1 MKKEIS
7 TLLKKKQYDDLIRLT
22 AEGGVS
28 LRDLISLT
36 YDKKSVICWRAIES
50 IGLITKELTK
60 RNPEI
65 VRNAVGRLLW
75 MIRDESGGIGWSSP
89 EILGEIVRNNPEL
102 FSDLAPIIVSFHNE
116 GMLNAGVLW
125 SIGRM
130 DRRVKGM
137 AEYATPVIISYLD
150 SPDKMLRGNAA
161 LALGEIGAFE
171 AIGELEKLK
180 DDNSHIIIYL
190 DGELNEKTV
199 GEISKEAVR
208 KLEGFK
214 GH

>member
-1 MKKEIS
+1 MKKDIK
-7 TLLKKKQYDDLIRLT
+7 TLLREKQYDRLVRLT

-28 LRDLISLT
+28 LSDLISLT
-36 YDKKSVICWRAIES
+36 YDKKNVICWRAIDA
-50 IGLITKELTK
+50 IGLITKELSK

-65 VRNAVGRLLW
+65 VRNTVGRLLW

-102 FSDLAPIIVSFHNE
+102 FSDLAPIIVSFHDE
-116 GMLNAGVLW
+116 GMLSAGVLW

-130 DRRVKGM
+130 DRRVKGLV
-137 AEYATPVIISYLD
+137 EYATPVIIPYLD
-150 SPDKMLRGNAA
+150 SPDKMLRGSAA
-161 LALGEIGAFE
+161 MALGEIGAFE
-171 AIGELEKLK
+171 TIGELERLK

-199 GEISKEAVR
+199 GEISRKAIK
-208 KLEGFK
+208 KLEGLK
-214 GH
+214 EH